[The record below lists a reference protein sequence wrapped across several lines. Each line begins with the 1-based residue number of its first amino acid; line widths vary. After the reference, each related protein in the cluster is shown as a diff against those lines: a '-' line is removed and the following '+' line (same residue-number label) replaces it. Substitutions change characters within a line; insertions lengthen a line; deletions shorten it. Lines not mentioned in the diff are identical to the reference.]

1 MRVLLALALVQAVGY
16 LTLRA
21 LAGQQSQRRLL
32 DLWSLSF
39 GAGSGIL
46 SLGMFYFAYWGIPL
60 SQTNLLIGTAVLLGS
75 LMVLWSVRARPGHK
89 SPVSSLGS
97 SHTVETLPLGRSL
110 SPLEWIS
117 LAVVGLCVFLVLAD
131 ALSQPLLAFD
141 ARAIWAFKAKVL
153 CFEQG
158 IYNEAF
164 LQAERLHAKTRYPQ
178 LIPLTEA
185 FIASA
190 SGGFHETAI
199 KLLFPCF
206 YVSLIMLV
214 GSELSRAF
222 DRRYALLCTGLFAS
236 LPVFTIYANGGA
248 ASGYADLPLA
258 FYITALATRLLR
270 WLQEGSAG
278 SLRLA
283 LLFTSLTVFTKTEGL
298 ALVFIVFLATALAA
312 WLLYGRRVRSLWPL
326 PVTALGGLICL
337 APWFLYQAQ
346 LPVMDEDFVKLLTP
360 ENLVGGINRL
370 PYILR
375 SLGKEFLLKPHLW
388 SVLGISAT
396 ALFLRSPRNAFRSR
410 FSIFLW
416 IPLLYVTVLCAIFM
430 VIPWKLEELF
440 PVVLTRL
447 VMHTAPLLFLWIC
460 FELGGSGLLAG
471 CTGPF
476 AHIHPESKAESGG
489 ASPAE

>member
-1 MRVLLALALVQAVGY
+1 MIRVLLALALVQLVGY

-21 LAGQQSQRRLL
+21 LAGQQSQRRSL

-46 SLGMFYFAYWGIPL
+46 SLGMFHFAYWGIPL
-60 SQTNLLIGTAVLLGS
+60 NQTNLLIGAAVLLGS
-75 LMVLWSVRARPGHK
+75 LMVLWSVRARPSQK
-89 SPVSSLGS
+89 SSVSSRGS
-97 SHTVETLPLGRSL
+97 SHTVGTLPLSRSL

-153 CFEQG
+153 YFEQG

-185 FIASA
+185 FIASV

-270 WLQEGSAG
+270 WLQEGSAS

-326 PVTALGGLICL
+326 PVTALGGLIGL

-346 LPVMDEDFVKLLTP
+346 LPVVDEDFVKLLTVQ
-360 ENLVGGINRL
+360 NLIGGLTRL
-370 PYILR
+370 PYIVR
-375 SLGKEFLLKPHLW
+375 SLVKEMFFKPHLW
-388 SVLGISAT
+388 SLLGISAT
-396 ALFLRSPRNAFRSR
+396 LVFLRSPSNLLRSR

-416 IPLLYVTVLCAIFM
+416 IPVLYLAVLCLIFI
-430 VIPWKLEELF
+430 VTPWQLEDLL
-440 PVVLTRL
+440 PVSLTRL
-447 VMHTAPLLFLWIC
+447 LMHVAPLLFLWVW
-460 FELGGSGLLAG
+460 FELGSSDE
-471 CTGPF
+471 TMQTN
-476 AHIHPESKAESGG
+476 
-489 ASPAE
+489 